1 MEKKLVIVTPIYEDT
16 KSAKKLILELQKI
29 FREKLY
35 IVAVDDGSVNEP
47 VNIKLLDDNNSNG
60 VILRLTKN
68 IGHQAAI
75 AVGLNYVANKIGD
88 MKVYYNFDAESE
100 SERRLNVEGK
110 RPNKSKFVRIIMNK
124 NHLGIETVFFQFNY
138 FTSSAK
144 KEYMDNFVKAKGKR
158 NTKKLLHLK

>member
-75 AVGLNYVANKIGD
+75 AVGLNYVANKID
-88 MKVYYNFDAESE
+88 FCEK
-100 SERRLNVEGK
+100 
-110 RPNKSKFVRIIMNK
+110 IIVMDSDGEDDPTTAK
-124 NHLGIETVFFQFNY
+124 N
-138 FTSSAK
+138 
-144 KEYMDNFVKAKGKR
+144 
-158 NTKKLLHLK
+158 LL